1 MSRIHDALK
10 KAEQERIE
18 GVPPNGAVQAPED
31 SGPAG
36 SQYDVSPTVTQS
48 KATPA
53 RPGGDGSH
61 GAVELH
67 RLLLERCLQYSWNP
81 DRRMM
86 LLFDRRSPTAG
97 LEEFRTLR
105 SHLDLIRQKR
115 PLQKLLI
122 TSALPREGKTLVS
135 MNLAQVIARQRERRV
150 LLIDADMR
158 EPRMHLWL
166 GTPSAP
172 GLSDYLA
179 GDVDEFGA
187 IQRGQLEN
195 LFFVPAGKAVSN
207 PSELIANGRL
217 RLVLQRLAPAFD
229 WIILDS
235 PPVLPVSDAKLLAE
249 SCDGVLVVIQ
259 AGSTPSDLAQKACQ
273 EFRDKRLLGV
283 VLNRV
288 KPGHGYNS
296 YYYYG
301 NKAKTKAKG
310 EAAIKRGSKQ
320 RSVY

>member
-10 KAEQERIE
+10 KAVQERIE
-18 GVPPNGAVQAPED
+18 GVTPDGAVQAREA

-36 SQYDVSPTVTQS
+36 GQYDVSPIATQS
-48 KATPA
+48 KAMPV
-53 RPGGDGSH
+53 RPGGDGSYD
-61 GAVELH
+61 AVELH

-105 SHLDLIRQKR
+105 SHLDLIRQKQQ
-115 PLQKLLI
+115 LQKILI
-122 TSALPREGKTLVS
+122 TSSLPQEGKTLVA

-150 LLIDADMR
+150 LLIDADLR
-158 EPRMHLWL
+158 ASRMHLWL
-166 GTPSAP
+166 GAPPTP

-179 GDVDEFGA
+179 GEVDEFAA
-187 IQRGQLEN
+187 IQRGQLDN
-195 LFFVPAGKAVSN
+195 LFFIPGGRSVPN
-207 PSELIANGRL
+207 PSELIGNGRL
-217 RLVLQRLAPAFD
+217 RLALHRLAPAFD

-235 PPVLPVSDAKLLAE
+235 PPVIPVADAKLLAE
-249 SCDGVLVVIQ
+249 SCDGVLVVVQ
-259 AGSTPSDLAQKACQ
+259 AGLTPCDLAQKGCL

-288 KPGHGYNS
+288 KPGHSYS
-296 YYYYG
+296 SFYYYDQES
-301 NKAKTKAKG
+301 KSKRET
-310 EAAIKRGSKQ
+310 EIKKGSKP
-320 RSVY
+320 